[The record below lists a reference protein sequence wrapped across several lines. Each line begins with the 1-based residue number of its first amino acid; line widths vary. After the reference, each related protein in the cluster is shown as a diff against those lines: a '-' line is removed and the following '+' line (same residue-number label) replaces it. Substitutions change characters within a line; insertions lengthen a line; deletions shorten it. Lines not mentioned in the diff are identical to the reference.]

1 MSARRTVLVAAVTA
15 LLTAALVGVGAM
27 AWANHQFSDV
37 PTNSAFHESI
47 SNLVDAGC
55 ATGFPNGTYKPTDP
69 VNRQQIAR
77 MLNTCGGRLATSD
90 SLNGDSA
97 IGTSNTTMPSSTAT
111 LEPGAIQGGGYVLAI
126 GNLRVSS
133 FSGSGYPCDVFTALD
148 ATGDSAT
155 LVNASSGTSLNGQN
169 FDAGATPMAAFLVE
183 AGQTLSVSLV
193 AREDNSCAASLFG
206 NGEVTLLYF
215 PFAGDGTGVG
225 VPD

>member
-15 LLTAALVGVGAM
+15 LLTAALVGVGTM

-37 PTNSAFHESI
+37 PANSAFHESI

-97 IGTSNTTMPSSTAT
+97 IGTSNTTMPGSTAT
-111 LEPGAIQGGGYVLAI
+111 LEPGAIQGGGFVLAI
-126 GNLRVSS
+126 GSLRATS
-133 FSGSGYPCDVFTALD
+133 FGASGYPCDVFTALD
-148 ATGDSAT
+148 ATGDAAT
-155 LVNASSGTSLNGQN
+155 LFNSSTGTSVNGQS
-169 FDAGATPMAAFLVE
+169 FDAEATPMAAYVVA
-183 AGQTLSVSLV
+183 AGQTLSVSVV
-193 AREDNSCAASLFG
+193 AREDNSCTPALMG
-206 NGEVTLLYF
+206 NGEVALLYF
-215 PFAGDGTGVG
+215 PFAGDGTGAE